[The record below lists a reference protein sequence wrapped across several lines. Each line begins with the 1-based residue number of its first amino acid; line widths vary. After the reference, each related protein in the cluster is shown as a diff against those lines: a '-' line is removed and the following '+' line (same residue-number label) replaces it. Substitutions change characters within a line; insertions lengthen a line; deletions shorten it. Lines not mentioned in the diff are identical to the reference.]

1 MVSYK
6 QAYILTQWFLYLG
19 PELCGADL
27 VDVMCSP
34 GSKGPGE
41 DASVE
46 YVYCRGAITE
56 LLKYGPTDL
65 HALSKGPNPPKML
78 ILVIPGRMGQVS
90 TWQKQML
97 LYNIYFKIDIDK
109 TEKKYSIIY

>member
-1 MVSYK
+1 M
-6 QAYILTQWFLYLG
+6 
-19 PELCGADL
+19 CGADP

-34 GSKGPGE
+34 GSGGPEE

-65 HALSKGPNPPKML
+65 HAASKSPNPPKTL
-78 ILVIPGRMGQVS
+78 ILVIPGRMGQVFHLS
-90 TWQKQML
+90 RSL
-97 LYNIYFKIDIDK
+97 VYNIVL
-109 TEKKYSIIY
+109 

>member
-1 MVSYK
+1 M
-6 QAYILTQWFLYLG
+6 
-19 PELCGADL
+19 CGADP

-34 GSKGPGE
+34 GSGGPAE

-65 HALSKGPNPPKML
+65 HAASKSPNPPKTL
-78 ILVIPGRMGQVS
+78 ILVIPGRMGQVFHLS
-90 TWQKQML
+90 RS
-97 LYNIYFKIDIDK
+97 LYTILY
-109 TEKKYSIIY
+109 YS